1 MKKYSYDI
9 TVIYGGV
16 AEGRFVMVSDTYSVV
31 AESEEQAKADLLE
44 YLDDESAE
52 IKSVVC
58 TGKAEE

>member
-1 MKKYSYDI
+1 MKEYSYDI

-16 AEGRFVMVSDTYSVV
+16 AEGRFVMGSDTYSVV

-58 TGKAEE
+58 TGEVEE